1 MKQSRC
7 FSGIPLLILWYNTCC
22 LFDLW
27 FIVFSKSGLCIWK
40 FLVHILLMPNLKDFE
55 YYIASMWKE
64 SNCIVVWTF
73 FGIAFL
79 WDWSENC
86 FLWPLLSFQNLDL
99 LYTSSVFRIHCLS
112 FPEYQWVV
120 SERRGASHRCLL
132 CNPEHRAVHKDNWKN
147 KGILGHFHSD
157 ADILQTPASPIQV
170 QLQLPLV
177 FYFDPCDASSARDW
191 AGVSELIKGQVLSG
205 HSTNII
211 SSNSHKNPL
220 G

>member
-40 FLVHILLMPNLKDFE
+40 FLVHILLMTNLKDFE

-64 SNCIVVWTF
+64 SNCIVIWTF

-132 CNPEHRAVHKDNWKN
+132 CNPEHRAVHKDNWKKQGN
-147 KGILGHFHSD
+147 LGTLPLWCWHPSDTCFSNSGSSPGALGLLLWPMWCQLSKRLSWSFRADNGLSFILGT
-157 ADILQTPASPIQV
+157 LQT
-170 QLQLPLV
+170 LPL
-177 FYFDPCDASSARDW
+177 
-191 AGVSELIKGQVLSG
+191 LVL
-205 HSTNII
+205 TRT
-211 SSNSHKNPL
+211 L
-220 G
+220 